1 MDAGDWSNPDA
12 RATTV
17 ALAGVALL
25 VNAGWESLRF
35 ELPDVGSWSVDLD
48 TAEPGWPRA
57 VAGAIDLDGRS
68 LVRVSTQRG

>member
-25 VNAGWESLRF
+25 VNARWESLRF
-35 ELPDVGSWSVDLD
+35 ELPDLGSWSVDLD
-48 TAEPGWPRA
+48 TAEPG
-57 VAGAIDLDGRS
+57 S
-68 LVRVSTQRG
+68 